1 MSPLDEG
8 FKRAV
13 YSVPL
18 NDVRVELEKSLSSP
32 PVTEISAT
40 PKLVVSS
47 LVTKVRVKVLSLL
60 VEPSLIIPS
69 EASALIVIDGAVPSY
84 VQLNEFDA
92 MLLFP
97 A

>member
-1 MSPLDEG
+1 MGPLDEG

-18 NDVRVELEKSLSSP
+18 NEVSVELEKSLSSP

-40 PKLVVSS
+40 SKSVVDS
-47 LVTKVRVKVLSLL
+47 LITKVSVKVLSLL
-60 VEPSLIIPS
+60 VEPSFMATPA
-69 EASALIVIDGAVPSY
+69 ASALIVMVGAVPSY
-84 VQLNEFDA
+84 VQLNELA
-92 MLLFP
+92 AVLLLP